1 MNRDTFSPPDLSA
14 ALLQRMPLFPL
25 PGAVL
30 YPHTLIPLHFF
41 EERYRVLARDCA
53 EGERV
58 MALGTLVDGDA
69 ADDGALPAVHPIVTI
84 GAIAASRRL
93 PDGRWDIALKGLCR
107 AEIIGEHASTEPYR
121 LVHVR
126 RLRDRERPDDR
137 NQAAAL
143 RSAVV
148 QVANRLPALWPQ
160 LSPQL
165 LEART
170 PGALTDVVAGL
181 FVDDAAT
188 RRALLDELRVGE
200 RIETLTG
207 VIAGILMDLALSAPG
222 ADASERHS
230 LH

>member
-1 MNRDTFSPPDLSA
+1 MNRDTFTPPDLSD

-30 YPHTLIPLHFF
+30 YPHTVIPLHFF
-41 EERYRVLARDCA
+41 EERYRVLARDCV
-53 EGERV
+53 EGAKV
-58 MALGTLVDGDA
+58 MALGTLVGDDNA
-69 ADDGALPAVHPIVTI
+69 EDEPPAVHPVVTI
-84 GAIAASRRL
+84 GAVAASRRL

-107 AEIIGEHASTEPYR
+107 AEILAEHPSSEPYR

-137 NQAAAL
+137 LHAATL

-181 FVDDAAT
+181 FVDDTAT

-200 RIETLTG
+200 RVETLTG
-207 VIAGILMDLALSAPG
+207 VIAGILMDLTLRSAGGDP
-222 ADASERHS
+222 AERHS

>member
-1 MNRDTFSPPDLSA
+1 MNRDTFTPPDLSD

-25 PGAVL
+25 PSAVL
-30 YPHTLIPLHFF
+30 YPHSVIPLHCF
-41 EERYRVLARDCA
+41 EERYRVLARDCV
-53 EGERV
+53 EGARV
-58 MALGTLVDGDA
+58 MALGTLVA
-69 ADDGALPAVHPIVTI
+69 ADEDEATVPPAVHPVVTI

-107 AEIIGEHASTEPYR
+107 AEIIAEQPSDAPYR

-126 RLRDRERPDDR
+126 RLRDRERAEDR
-137 NQAAAL
+137 LQAGAL

-170 PGALTDVVAGL
+170 PGALADVVAGL

-188 RRALLDELRVGE
+188 RRALLGELRVGE

-207 VIAGILMDLALSAPG
+207 VIAGILLDLALRSAG
-222 ADASERHS
+222 ADPIERDA